1 LKPKIRLE
9 EIKEF
14 KIESKVFDR
23 RTLLTMLKLMDK
35 GIIKSIES
43 TVKEGKESL
52 ILSAKNKE
60 NNWLAI
66 KVYKTLH
73 CDFKS
78 RWGLLTLDPRFKGLK
93 KERRSV
99 VNNWCKREF
108 KNLKIAFA
116 NNVTC
121 PKPIAFKENVLIM
134 SFIGENGEPAP
145 RLIDIEIENM
155 QDVYSFIVDGMKKLA
170 KAGLIHSDLSAY
182 NILIH
187 DVPYF
192 IDFSQAVMKDHP
204 LAKEFLDRDVKNI
217 NSYFKKAGVKTQENL
232 FDELIKIMELR

>member
-1 LKPKIRLE
+1 
-9 EIKEF
+9 
-14 KIESKVFDR
+14 
-23 RTLLTMLKLMDK
+23 MDK

>member
-1 LKPKIRLE
+1 
-9 EIKEF
+9 
-14 KIESKVFDR
+14 
-23 RTLLTMLKLMDK
+23 
-35 GIIKSIES
+35 
-43 TVKEGKESL
+43 
-52 ILSAKNKE
+52 
-60 NNWLAI
+60 
-66 KVYKTLH
+66 
-73 CDFKS
+73 
-78 RWGLLTLDPRFKGLK
+78 LTLDPRFKGLK